1 MAGGPGGVQTLTLDS
16 TMTKL
21 TSTVEKTRAKAMTVA
36 ERTSQTVI
44 SLLSTLMTFVLIVL
58 TALFLYATFYYSY
71 MPQDIYKLPVH
82 LEFEPCNSTIEK
94 CSNPIGTVRLGKG
107 EPLVQG
113 QTYSMSLMLEVP
125 DTQANEE
132 HGMFMSCLSIAS
144 RSGVMI
150 DRSCK
155 SSMLEYRSGLL
166 RVMETLF
173 FAPSLLFGFSAQ
185 KQELQ
190 VDYFSQFETN
200 PHTPGEVLTVEIQS
214 RHIQVKEATMEIV
227 AELRGLRY
235 IMHRH
240 PWISAFVGVGSN
252 LAMLVMIILVSW
264 TRFLTG
270 DSNARATTRA
280 EETVETEQSQEEESE
295 NLTAAHGE
303 DNSTETVPEEVP
315 VRASRGLLRSLFR
328 SLVINSIKL
337 LLLVTIGLVS
347 FNAYQYETYEPGKLY
362 EITLEQVTEFIT
374 SEKRFEDIDTLK
386 TFIMNSYIAVVAW
399 DDIFVKLFVAKIIF
413 VVLLIVI
420 MTSTRYIV

>member
-1 MAGGPGGVQTLTLDS
+1 MAGGPGGVQNLTLDS
-16 TMTKL
+16 TMNKL
-21 TSTVEKTRAKAMTVA
+21 TSTVERTRAKAATMA

-82 LEFEPCNSTIEK
+82 LEFEPCNSTVEK

-125 DTQANEE
+125 DTQANED

-144 RSGVMI
+144 SSGVMI
-150 DRSCK
+150 ERSCK
-155 SSMLEYRSGLL
+155 SSMLAYRSGLL

-173 FAPSLLFGFSAQ
+173 FAPSLLLGFSAQ

-214 RHIQVKEATMEIV
+214 RHIQVKDATMEIV

-252 LAMLVMIILVSW
+252 LAMLVTIILVSW

-270 DSNARATTRA
+270 DSNTRATTRG
-280 EETVETEQSQEEESE
+280 EETVESEQDEETENAAAASGEE
-295 NLTAAHGE
+295 
-303 DNSTETVPEEVP
+303 NSTEDVPAEIP
-315 VRASRGLLRSLFR
+315 VRAPRGIIRSLFR
-328 SLVINSIKL
+328 FLVMSSIKL

-347 FNAYQYETYEPGKLY
+347 FNAYQHETYEPGKLY

-374 SEKRFEDIDTLK
+374 SEKRSEDIDTLK
-386 TFIMNSYIAVVAW
+386 TLIMNSYTAVVAW

>member
-1 MAGGPGGVQTLTLDS
+1 MAGGPGGVQNLTLDS
-16 TMTKL
+16 TMNKL
-21 TSTVEKTRAKAMTVA
+21 TSTVERTRAKAATMA

-82 LEFEPCNSTIEK
+82 LEFEPCNSTVEK

-125 DTQANEE
+125 DTQANE
-132 HGMFMSCLSIAS
+132 
-144 RSGVMI
+144 
-150 DRSCK
+150 D
-155 SSMLEYRSGLL
+155 
-166 RVMETLF
+166 
-173 FAPSLLFGFSAQ
+173 
-185 KQELQ
+185 
-190 VDYFSQFETN
+190 
-200 PHTPGEVLTVEIQS
+200 
-214 RHIQVKEATMEIV
+214 HIQVKEATMEIV

-270 DSNARATTRA
+270 DSNTRATTRG
-280 EETVETEQSQEEESE
+280 EETVETEQEEETE
-295 NLTAAHGE
+295 NLTAASDD
-303 DNSTETVPEEVP
+303 DNSTEDVPAEIP
-315 VRASRGLLRSLFR
+315 VRAPRGFLRSLFR
-328 SLVINSIKL
+328 SLVMNSIKL

-347 FNAYQYETYEPGKLY
+347 FNAYQHETYEPGKLY

-374 SEKRFEDIDTLK
+374 SEKRSEDIDTLK
-386 TFIMNSYIAVVAW
+386 TFIMNSYTAVVAW

>member
-1 MAGGPGGVQTLTLDS
+1 MAGGPGGVQNLTLDS

-21 TSTVEKTRAKAMTVA
+21 TSTVEKTRAKAATVA

-82 LEFEPCNSTIEK
+82 LEFEPCNSTVEK

-125 DTQANEE
+125 DTQANED

-173 FAPSLLFGFSAQ
+173 FAPSLLLGFSTQ

-270 DSNARATTRA
+270 DSNTRA
-280 EETVETEQSQEEESE
+280 ATQGEETVETQQEEETE
-295 NLTAAHGE
+295 NSTAASGD
-303 DNSTETVPEEVP
+303 DNSTEDVPAEIP
-315 VRASRGLLRSLFR
+315 VRAPRGFIRSLFR
-328 SLVINSIKL
+328 SLVITSIKL
-337 LLLVTIGLVS
+337 ILLVTIGLVS
-347 FNAYQYETYEPGKLY
+347 FNAYQHETYEPGKLY

-374 SEKRFEDIDTLK
+374 SEKRSEDIDTLK
-386 TFIMNSYIAVVAW
+386 TFIMNSYTAVVAW

-420 MTSTRYIV
+420 MTSTRFIV

>member
-1 MAGGPGGVQTLTLDS
+1 
-16 TMTKL
+16 
-21 TSTVEKTRAKAMTVA
+21 
-36 ERTSQTVI
+36 
-44 SLLSTLMTFVLIVL
+44 
-58 TALFLYATFYYSY
+58 
-71 MPQDIYKLPVH
+71 
-82 LEFEPCNSTIEK
+82 
-94 CSNPIGTVRLGKG
+94 
-107 EPLVQG
+107 
-113 QTYSMSLMLEVP
+113 VP
-125 DTQANEE
+125 DTQANED

-155 SSMLEYRSGLL
+155 SSMLAYRSGLL

-173 FAPSLLFGFSAQ
+173 FAPSLLLGFSAQ

-270 DSNARATTRA
+270 DSNTRATTRG
-280 EETVETEQSQEEESE
+280 EETVETEQEEETE
-295 NLTAAHGE
+295 NLTAASDD
-303 DNSTETVPEEVP
+303 DNSTEDVPAEIP
-315 VRASRGLLRSLFR
+315 VRAPRGFIRSLFR
-328 SLVINSIKL
+328 SLIITSIKL

-347 FNAYQYETYEPGKLY
+347 FNAYQHETYEPGKLY

-374 SEKRFEDIDTLK
+374 SEKRSEDIDTLK
-386 TFIMNSYIAVVAW
+386 TFIMNSYTAVVAW
-399 DDIFVKLFVAKIIF
+399 DDVFVKLFVAKIIF

>member
-1 MAGGPGGVQTLTLDS
+1 MAGGPGGVQNLTLDS

-21 TSTVEKTRAKAMTVA
+21 TSTVEKTRAKAATVA

-82 LEFEPCNSTIEK
+82 LEFEPCNSTVEK

-125 DTQANEE
+125 DTQANED

-155 SSMLEYRSGLL
+155 SSMLAYRSGLL

-173 FAPSLLFGFSAQ
+173 FAPSLLLGFSAQ

-270 DSNARATTRA
+270 DSNTRA
-280 EETVETEQSQEEESE
+280 ATQGEEIVETQQEEETE
-295 NLTAAHGE
+295 NLTAASGE
-303 DNSTETVPEEVP
+303 ENSTEDVPAEIP
-315 VRASRGLLRSLFR
+315 VRAPRGFIRSIFR
-328 SLVINSIKL
+328 SLVITSIKL
-337 LLLVTIGLVS
+337 ILLVTIGLVS
-347 FNAYQYETYEPGKLY
+347 FNAYQHETYEPGKLY

-374 SEKRFEDIDTLK
+374 SEKRSEDIDTLK
-386 TFIMNSYIAVVAW
+386 TFIMNSYTAVVAW

-420 MTSTRYIV
+420 MTSTRFIV

>member
-1 MAGGPGGVQTLTLDS
+1 MAGGPGGVQNLTLDS
-16 TMTKL
+16 TMNKL
-21 TSTVEKTRAKAMTVA
+21 TSTVERTRAKAATMA

-82 LEFEPCNSTIEK
+82 LEFEPCNSTVEK

-125 DTQANEE
+125 DTQANED

-144 RSGVMI
+144 SSGVMI
-150 DRSCK
+150 ERSCK
-155 SSMLEYRSGLL
+155 SSMLAYRSGLL

-173 FAPSLLFGFSAQ
+173 FAPSLLLGFSAQ

-214 RHIQVKEATMEIV
+214 RHIQVKDATMEIV

-252 LAMLVMIILVSW
+252 LAMLVTIILVSW

-270 DSNARATTRA
+270 DSNTRATTRG
-280 EETVETEQSQEEESE
+280 EETVESEQDEETE
-295 NLTAAHGE
+295 NATAASGE
-303 DNSTETVPEEVP
+303 ENSTEDVPAEIP
-315 VRASRGLLRSLFR
+315 VRAPRGIIRSLFR
-328 SLVINSIKL
+328 FLVMSSIKL

-347 FNAYQYETYEPGKLY
+347 FNAYQHETYEPGKLY

-374 SEKRFEDIDTLK
+374 SEKRSEDIDTLK
-386 TFIMNSYIAVVAW
+386 TLIMNSYTAVVAW